1 MGPAIRPAPFF
12 MKRTFTK
19 VILLLIAVL
28 TAASAC
34 NKEPQEEDL
43 DARWQ
48 YPFAEFM
55 RICLS
60 GAYYCGASGDDDC
73 VTFAFTGDESASIP
87 RDEVKIVDCTIFD
100 APDFGERDGYW
111 TINLVQTRFKVDR
124 SLPIEKSWPVCIYYD
139 DYCVSVFFSNGK
151 TFIVGRDPSGALTSF
166 GFYIKD
172 NSLLTKSI
180 ICGIDG
186 TEVKGVRPVNIA
198 TLILIPR
205 FEYTGKSI
213 KVDGVEQTSG
223 VSKQDFANPVQY
235 DVELYNGSIVSYI
248 VSLESG
254 NDFPTVYIYTKN
266 NAQVQKDT
274 YVPGTIRIEDPKH
287 KYSDVTV
294 LDAKMKI
301 KGRGNAT
308 WREFPKKPYHIKLDE
323 KAKAFGLPN
332 NKDWVLLANYS
343 DKSLLRNE
351 VAMEISKICG
361 MTWTPAFYPVEVYL
375 NGKYNGVYDF
385 GDHKEVAKHRVDIT
399 VVSDKDN
406 SGDAVTGG
414 YYLEIEQ
421 QLDEPVSW
429 NTTMGVPMM
438 FKDPERPTKE
448 QQSYVKQYFND
459 FEKAL
464 QGSSFADPNNG
475 YQKYIDV
482 PSFINYY
489 IVQELT
495 KNIDG
500 NLRKSTFITKER
512 GGKLKMYHVWDFD
525 FSLGN
530 CDYFGSYYNIS
541 GSGKDFFIKDFGYQ
555 GYGWGWY
562 YRLFQDEN
570 FKLQV
575 KNRWNAVKGELKTRI
590 PEFIDEQSAYIA
602 EQADRN
608 FEVWPILNTY
618 VWPNRRIPGSYAGEV
633 EYLRSWY
640 LERFN
645 WLDTEINKW

>member
-1 MGPAIRPAPFF
+1 MAGPFF
-12 MKRTFTK
+12 TYMKGSLTK
-19 VILLLIAVL
+19 VISLLLAVL
-28 TAASAC
+28 MSAAAC
-34 NKEPQEEDL
+34 NKEPLEEDT
-43 DARWQ
+43 DASWQ

-55 RICLS
+55 RICFS
-60 GAYYCGASGDDDC
+60 GGYYCGTFADDDC
-73 VTFAFTGDESASIP
+73 VTFTFTGDKSVSIP
-87 RDEVKIVDCTIFD
+87 RSDLKIVDCTIFD
-100 APDFGERDGYW
+100 TPEFGERNGCW
-111 TINLVQTRFKVDR
+111 TINMVQTDFKVDKSR
-124 SLPIEKSWPVCIYYD
+124 PIENSWPVCIYYD
-139 DYCVSVFFSNGK
+139 DNCVSVFFSNGK
-151 TFIVGRDPSGALTSF
+151 TFIVGKDPSGALSSF
-166 GFYIKD
+166 AFLTRE
-172 NSLLTKSI
+172 NHLLTKSI

-186 TEVKGVRPVNIA
+186 TDVKGVRPVNIA
-198 TLILIPR
+198 TLTLIPS

-223 VSKQDFANPVQY
+223 ESKQNFANPVQY
-235 DVELYNGSIVSYI
+235 DIELYDGSTVSYT

-254 NDFPTVYIYTKN
+254 NSFPTVYIYTKN
-266 NAQVQKDT
+266 NAQIQKGT
-274 YVPGTIRIEDPKH
+274 YVSGSIRIEDPKH
-287 KYSDVTV
+287 RYSNEAD
-294 LDAKMKI
+294 LDTTMRI

-308 WREFPKKPYHIKLDE
+308 WGNFPKKPYHIKLDE
-323 KAKAFGLPN
+323 KAKVFGLPK

-361 MTWTPAFYPVEVYL
+361 MPWTPTFYPVEVYL

-385 GDHKEVAKHRVDIT
+385 GDHKEVANHRVDIT
-399 VVSDKDN
+399 VVTDKDN

-414 YYLEIEQ
+414 YYFEIEQ

-429 NTTMGVPMM
+429 STTMGVPMM
-438 FKDPERPTKE
+438 FKDPEHPTKE
-448 QQSYVKQYFND
+448 QQNYVKSYFND

-464 QGSSFADPNNG
+464 QSSSFTDPNTG

-482 PSFINYY
+482 SSFIDYY

-525 FSLGN
+525 FALGN
-530 CDYFGSYYNIS
+530 CDYFGSYYGIS
-541 GSGKDFFIKDFGYQ
+541 GGGSDFFIKDFGYQ

-562 YRLFQDEN
+562 YRLFQDNN
-570 FKLQV
+570 FKLKV
-575 KNRWNAVKGELKTRI
+575 KNRWNQVKTELRDRI
-590 PEFIDEQSAYIA
+590 PAFIDEQSQYIS
-602 EQADRN
+602 EYADRN
-608 FEVWPILNTY
+608 FEVWPILDTY